1 MSGGHAHGLFVHA
14 HSRVH
19 RLAAAPKIVGT
30 VGWAIVVVLV
40 PREELWVFGSL
51 SALLATVVITSQI
64 PARTFLRRLA
74 IELPFIGFA
83 LALPFVA
90 DGERV
95 SILGMSLAAEGL
107 WAAWNIF
114 IKASLCTGAA
124 IVLAATTQTSEILKG
139 LEQLKVPRVLVSI
152 AGYMVRYIDVVLGE
166 ARRMLQA
173 RRARGDQGRWLWHV
187 RAVASIA
194 GSLFIRSFER
204 GERVYVSMLSRGYT
218 GSMPALGVA
227 VISRRDWIVCAAVPI
242 LAAGLAVGG
251 VAI

>member
-30 VGWAIVVVLV
+30 AGWAIVVVLV
-40 PREELWVFGSL
+40 PREELWIFASL
-51 SALLATVVITSQI
+51 SALLAMVVATSRI
-64 PARTFLRRLA
+64 RAWMFLRRLA

-90 DGERV
+90 DGEGV
-95 SILGMSLAAEGL
+95 SLLGVSLATEGL

-124 IVLAATTQTSEILKG
+124 VVLAATTQTSEILKG
-139 LEQLKVPRVLVSI
+139 LERLKVPRVLISI

-166 ARRMLQA
+166 AKRMLLA
-173 RRARGDQGRWLWHV
+173 RRARGDQGRWLWHI
-187 RAVASIA
+187 RSVASIA

-204 GERVYVSMLSRGYT
+204 GERVYVSMLSRGYM
-218 GSMPALGVA
+218 GSMPSLELVE
-227 VISRRDWIVCAAVPI
+227 IPRRDWVVCVGLPMI
-242 LAAGLAVGG
+242 AAGLAAVG
-251 VAI
+251 VAL

>member
-40 PREELWVFGSL
+40 PREELWIFASL
-51 SALLATVVITSQI
+51 SALLAMVVATSRI
-64 PARTFLRRLA
+64 RAWMFLRRLA

-90 DGERV
+90 DGESV
-95 SILGMSLAAEGL
+95 SLLGVSLATEGL

-124 IVLAATTQTSEILKG
+124 VVLAATTQTSEILKG
-139 LEQLKVPRVLVSI
+139 LERLKVPRVLISI

-166 ARRMLQA
+166 AKRMLLA
-173 RRARGDQGRWLWHV
+173 RRARGDQGRWLWHI
-187 RAVASIA
+187 RSVASIA

-204 GERVYVSMLSRGYT
+204 GERVYVAMLSRGYM
-218 GSMPALGVA
+218 GSMPSLGFVE
-227 VISRRDWIVCAAVPI
+227 IPRRDWVVCVGLPMI
-242 LAAGLAVGG
+242 AAGLAAVG
-251 VAI
+251 VTL